1 MTDEQRYRIGQSIGQ
16 LPESFQRD
24 PYVDYTEGVFHVTL
38 NVRERYSVL
47 GVIDADKHTI
57 SLTEIGE
64 AKDTSIIKML
74 VSSFFPLTTPSS
86 HRSRGMPCWRS
97 HGGHEGQYQGRCGE
111 GW

>member
-16 LPESFQRD
+16 LPESLQRD

-74 VSSFFPLTTPSS
+74 VSFSLSS
-86 HRSRGMPCWRS
+86 HNSFLTS
-97 HGGHEGQYQGRCGE
+97 KQGHALLA
-111 GW
+111 